1 MHRLALAY
9 EREQG
14 LGSFPAAELAGPE
27 LDVRLSVNH
36 RERLV
41 RHWVGLN
48 KHDAVTPAPPVA

>member
-48 KHDAVTPAPPVA
+48 NTMQ